1 MWLVVSV
8 HLYLFVPFEFFCK
21 LWILSGGHDLDQR
34 DIRLSGGGLN
44 LNHFSTRC
52 IAFCSKLF

>member
-8 HLYLFVPFEFFCK
+8 HLYLFVPFEIFCK
-21 LWILSGGHDLDQR
+21 LWILSGGHDLDQS

-52 IAFCSKLF
+52 IAFCS